1 MIYSI
6 IHKFLSKA
14 QEKQKQVY
22 GLTDHSPVT
31 RDTYMK
37 SQLRFFMSSV
47 GNLNSVQFIHKEK

>member
-22 GLTDHSPVT
+22 GMTDHSPVT
-31 RDTYMK
+31 HDTYI
-37 SQLRFFMSSV
+37 LRFFMSSV
-47 GNLNSVQFIHKEK
+47 GNLNSVQFIHREK